1 MASLL
6 ILISF
11 IQTFLSPV
19 HGDKE
24 LTDALNKIV
33 VDASYTAPESQWEI
47 RGEQVS
53 IALNNYLANGKD
65 RKSEWFARVLSEFST
80 QPIEKI
86 REFQETLNETN

>member
-1 MASLL
+1 MRQFVTVLKKL
-6 ILISF
+6 IE
-11 IQTFLSPV
+11 LSE
-19 HGDKE
+19 DKE

-33 VDASYTAPESQWEI
+33 VDASYTAPEAQWEI

-53 IALNNYLANGKD
+53 VALNDYLANGKD
-65 RKSEWFARVLSEFST
+65 RKSEWFAKVLSEFST